1 VSSKPKAGSAT
12 KTRTKTSTLN
22 TASKP
27 GQGKKV
33 TNTIKIVTNKNAT
46 KPSTKIN
53 APTKSTTSSRM
64 NTSGNKNKSARKAS
78 KEPRQVKET
87 REFKESREPREPRE
101 HKEPRGESKKKRV
114 QTSSAGKRKQTS
126 SVGRRPAPTLY
137 PSDNYE
143 QTQDFKKI
151 LSRNRIEK
159 VKTES
164 DKINCLLFIINDYF
178 KLKEIDP
185 YFKSILDSNPIF
197 QSYASKL
204 NAHIKNTK
212 EFTLK
217 KLSGICKYV
226 AAGDKVGYYNFM
238 RVKDKN
244 GKGNYENL
252 KSTFNSLLK
261 SGPLKHLNENDIK
274 EYCKMILDIPELSI
288 QTSKSLLKHCE

>member
-1 VSSKPKAGSAT
+1 VSSKPKSGSAT
-12 KTRTKTSTLN
+12 KTRTKTSSLN

-33 TNTIKIVTNKNAT
+33 TNTIKVVTNKTAS

-53 APTKSTTSSRM
+53 APTKSTTSSRI

-78 KEPRQVKET
+78 KEPREVKET
-87 REFKESREPREPRE
+87 RESRQSREPREPR
-101 HKEPRGESKKKRV
+101 EPRGESKKKRV
-114 QTSSAGKRKQTS
+114 QTSSVGKRKQTS
-126 SVGRRPAPTLY
+126 SVERRPASRLY
-137 PSDNYE
+137 TDDTYL
-143 QTQDFKKI
+143 QTKDFKAI
-151 LSRNRIEK
+151 LNRNRIER

-164 DKINCLLFIINDYF
+164 DKINCLLYIINDYF
-178 KLKEIDP
+178 RLKEIDP
-185 YFKSILDSNPIF
+185 YFKSIIDSNPVF
-197 QSYASKL
+197 QSYASKI
-204 NAHIKNTK
+204 NIHIKNTK

-226 AAGDKVGYYNFM
+226 AAGDKTGYYNFM
-238 RVKDKN
+238 RIKDKN

-261 SGPLKHLNENDIK
+261 SGTLKHLNENDIK
-274 EYCKMILDIPELSI
+274 EYCKMILDIPELSV